1 MDLEGSLSFL
11 AHGTAYRNDV
21 SVPVAIK
28 GSYSRW
34 EPHPVQCIVLPDMDG
49 LSGGFDNLF
58 DRQGT
63 LQLTGRTESG
73 REIRIPKFLVTVD
86 KRAGDQISW
95 EGIAELFIE
104 GDLEEFDASGGS
116 IVCSAFVSPTP
127 LAIPHGG
134 YIPSYD
140 GTITYTGDERKG
152 IQWSTLLGK
161 AELIDGYDYEHE
173 RAGLDQALIRV
184 QRCQVIVKSESPGTV
199 SLGSIVSNLQDALDE
214 PLWLLSFLSRR
225 RIAWYEASIVFLPSK
240 DEPHQRLQA
249 TVRREQWLGYE
260 SERQR
265 ELSWINLLVK
275 REALVGQLFEQLYA
289 NYTLSQF
296 KGVIRQMIPY
306 VLAAHETGYTET
318 RLGLLY
324 SALEALVSGLS
335 DLDRNTGGI
344 LERSSFSKLAEKL
357 SEVIRQEIQEEGAA
371 KTIIKKLSTLN
382 QRSYADRLLRL
393 IENYSIDL
401 TKLWPSGADIP
412 SEVRAL
418 IRRRNAYI
426 HQGKIDDH
434 DLHILD
440 LYRVQNLVELWI
452 LKLLDYPDTAINYLA
467 VNVPI
472 PLNRQ

>member
-1 MDLEGSLSFL
+1 VRCM
-11 AHGTAYRNDV
+11 
-21 SVPVAIK
+21 
-28 GSYSRW
+28 
-34 EPHPVQCIVLPDMDG
+34 VLPDMDG
-49 LSGGFDNLF
+49 LSGGFDSLF

-73 REIRIPKFLVTVD
+73 REIRIPKFLVASY
-86 KRAGDQISW
+86 KWAGDQVSW

-104 GDLEEFDASGGS
+104 GDLEEFEASGGS
-116 IVCSAFVSPTP
+116 IVCSAFVPPTP
-127 LAIPHGG
+127 LAIPRGC

-140 GTITYTGDERKG
+140 GTITYAGDERNG
-152 IQWSTLLGK
+152 IRWSTPLGE
-161 AELIDGYDYEHE
+161 AELIDGYDYEYE

-184 QRCQVIVKSESPGTV
+184 QRCQVVVRCKSPGTV
-199 SLGSIVSNLQDALDE
+199 SLGSISSDLQDALDE
-214 PLWLLSFLSRR
+214 PLWLLSFLSRG
-225 RIAWYEASIVFLPSK
+225 RIAWYEASIVFLPSEG
-240 DEPHQRLQA
+240 EPHKRIRRA

-260 SERQR
+260 SERR
-265 ELSWINLLVK
+265 RGISWIDLLVK

-393 IENYSIDL
+393 TENYSIDL